1 MAVHQEKGQDKTK
14 PTAPTLETQPS
25 PPYVPMEE
33 RGQFPLKEVD
43 GRIVGTL
50 TVELKEKVEHQQPTS
65 NAQANRLEAR
75 CTLLNKQKGD
85 TVRATGSQRL

>member
-50 TVELKEKVEHQQPTS
+50 TV
-65 NAQANRLEAR
+65 
-75 CTLLNKQKGD
+75 
-85 TVRATGSQRL
+85 